1 MIIKIIGSGSAGN
14 HIAFA
19 FERYAKKIFMFDLSK
34 NELNRSKKIYVSRYK
49 KWNNNIVQSSKVDDK
64 KIYDLVIIS
73 SPPST
78 HLNILKKNIQ
88 NSNNFL
94 IEKPLSEPSN
104 RTIKDFLRIKKNFK
118 NKNFFC
124 GYNHRLFPS
133 TQKLK
138 EIIENQKIGLDTIE
152 VNFKENTGGFLKA
165 HYWLKDLS
173 KSYLSKYKEGGGSLL
188 EHSHALNLAQYFCK
202 EPSEL
207 KIINKNIEFIKNKK
221 VFYDANSSLILKTN
235 QNLVLV
241 NQNFETLPI
250 EKNITVSNKN
260 IFARLIYN
268 YKNNDDKIFVY
279 NKNTKKLKTFKFV
292 KKRSDDF
299 KYEADFISK
308 KVKNNI
314 KIKDNPLDIKHAI
327 LTMQQIQKTFKIK

>member
-14 HIAFA
+14 HIAYA
-19 FERYAKKIFMFDLSK
+19 FEQYAKKIYMFDLSK
-34 NELNRSKKIYVSRYK
+34 KELNRSKKIYISRYK
-49 KWNNNIVQSSKVDDK
+49 KWNKNIIQSSNVSDQKF
-64 KIYDLVIIS
+64 YDLAIIS
-73 SPPST
+73 TPPST

-94 IEKPLSEPSN
+94 IEKPLSEPNDKTIESFSKI
-104 RTIKDFLRIKKNFK
+104 IKDYK

-138 EIIENQKIGLDTIE
+138 KIIENQKTELDSIE

-173 KSYLSKYKEGGGSLL
+173 KSYLSKYREGGGSLL

-202 EPSEL
+202 EPSKL
-207 KIINKNIEFIKNKK
+207 KIINKNIQFVKNKK
-221 VFYDANSSLILKTN
+221 VFYDTSSSLILNTN

-250 EKNITVSNKN
+250 EKNVTVANKN

-268 YKNNDDKIFVY
+268 YQNNDDKIFFF
-279 NKNTKKLKTFKFV
+279 NKKTKKLKTFKFI

-299 KYEADFISK
+299 RYEASFISNII
-308 KVKNNI
+308 KNNT

-327 LTMQQIQKTFKIK
+327 LTMKLIRKSFK

>member
-14 HIAFA
+14 HIAYA
-19 FERYAKKIFMFDLSK
+19 FEQYAKKIYMFDLSK
-34 NELNRSKKIYVSRYK
+34 KELNRSKKIYISRYK
-49 KWNNNIVQSSKVDDK
+49 KWNKNIIQSSNVSDQKF
-64 KIYDLVIIS
+64 YDLAIIS
-73 SPPST
+73 TPPST

-94 IEKPLSEPSN
+94 IEKPLSEPNDKTIESFSKI
-104 RTIKDFLRIKKNFK
+104 IKDYK

-138 EIIENQKIGLDTIE
+138 KIIENQKTELDSIE

-173 KSYLSKYKEGGGSLL
+173 KSYLSKYREGGGSLL

-202 EPSEL
+202 EPSKL
-207 KIINKNIEFIKNKK
+207 KIINKNIQFVKNKK
-221 VFYDANSSLILKTN
+221 VFYDTSSSLILNAN

-250 EKNITVSNKN
+250 EKNVTVANKN

-268 YKNNDDKIFVY
+268 YQNNDDKIFFF
-279 NKNTKKLKTFKFV
+279 NKKTKKLKTFKFI

-299 KYEADFISK
+299 KYEASFISNII
-308 KVKNNI
+308 KNNT

-327 LTMQQIQKTFKIK
+327 LTMKLIRKSFK

>member
-1 MIIKIIGSGSAGN
+1 MIIKIVGSGSAGN

-19 FERYAKKIFMFDLSK
+19 FEQYAKKIFMYDLSD
-34 NELNRSKKIYVSRYK
+34 NELIRSKKIYISRYK
-49 KWNNNIVQSSKVDDK
+49 KWNKNIIQSSDINDERN
-64 KIYDLVIIS
+64 YDLIIIS

-78 HLNILKKNIQ
+78 HLKILKNNVH

-94 IEKPLSEPSN
+94 IEKPLSEPN
-104 RTIKDFLRIKKNFK
+104 DKTIKNFLKIKKNFK

-138 EIIENQKIGLDTIE
+138 NIIKDQKIDLDTIE

-173 KSYLSKYKEGGGSLL
+173 KSYLSKYKDGGGSLL

-202 EPSEL
+202 KSSEL
-207 KIINKNIEFIKNKK
+207 KIIDKNIDYIKNDK
-221 VFYDANSSLILKTN
+221 VFYDTNSSIILKTSK
-235 QNLVLV
+235 NLVLV

-250 EKNITVSNKN
+250 EKNITISNKN

-268 YKNNDDKIFVY
+268 FKKNNDKIIFY
-279 NKNTKKLKTFKFV
+279 NKKTKKLKTFMFV
-292 KKRSDDF
+292 KNRSDDF
-299 KYEADFISK
+299 KYEAQFISK
-308 KVKNNI
+308 MIKQKIKV
-314 KIKDNPLDIKHAI
+314 KDNPLDIKHAI
-327 LTMQQIQKTFKIK
+327 LTMQLIQKTFKI

>member
-14 HIAFA
+14 HIAYA
-19 FERYAKKIFMFDLSK
+19 FEQYAKKIYMFDLSK
-34 NELNRSKKIYVSRYK
+34 KELNRSKKIYISRYK
-49 KWNNNIVQSSKVDDK
+49 KWNKNIIQSSNVSDQKF
-64 KIYDLVIIS
+64 YDLAIIS
-73 SPPST
+73 TPPST

-94 IEKPLSEPSN
+94 IEKPLSEPNDKTIESFSKI
-104 RTIKDFLRIKKNFK
+104 IKDYK

-138 EIIENQKIGLDTIE
+138 KIIENQKTELDSIE

-173 KSYLSKYKEGGGSLL
+173 KSYLSKYREGGGSLL

-202 EPSEL
+202 EPSKL
-207 KIINKNIEFIKNKK
+207 KIINKNIQFVKNKK
-221 VFYDANSSLILKTN
+221 VFYDTSSSLILNTN

-250 EKNITVSNKN
+250 EKNVTVANKN

-268 YKNNDDKIFVY
+268 YQNNDDKIFFF
-279 NKNTKKLKTFKFV
+279 NKKTKKLKTFKFI

-299 KYEADFISK
+299 RYEASFISNII
-308 KVKNNI
+308 KNNT

-327 LTMQQIQKTFKIK
+327 LTMKLIQKSFK

>member
-14 HIAFA
+14 HIAYA
-19 FERYAKKIFMFDLSK
+19 FEQYAKKIYMFDLSK
-34 NELNRSKKIYVSRYK
+34 KELSRSKKIYISRYK
-49 KWNNNIVQSSKVDDK
+49 KWNKNIIQSSNVSDQKF
-64 KIYDLVIIS
+64 YDLAIIS
-73 SPPST
+73 TPPST

-94 IEKPLSEPSN
+94 IEKPLSEPNDKTIESFSKI
-104 RTIKDFLRIKKNFK
+104 IKDYK

-138 EIIENQKIGLDTIE
+138 KIIENQKTELDSIE

-173 KSYLSKYKEGGGSLL
+173 KSYLSKYREGGGSLL

-202 EPSEL
+202 EPSKL
-207 KIINKNIEFIKNKK
+207 KIINKNIQFVKNKK
-221 VFYDANSSLILKTN
+221 VFYDTSSSLILNTN

-250 EKNITVSNKN
+250 EKNVTVANKN

-268 YKNNDDKIFVY
+268 YQNNDDKIFFF
-279 NKNTKKLKTFKFV
+279 NKKTKKLKTFKFI

-299 KYEADFISK
+299 RYEASFISNII
-308 KVKNNI
+308 KNNT

-327 LTMQQIQKTFKIK
+327 LTMKLIRKSFK

>member
-14 HIAFA
+14 HIAYA
-19 FERYAKKIFMFDLSK
+19 FEQYAKKIYMFDLSK
-34 NELNRSKKIYVSRYK
+34 KELSRSKKIYISRYK
-49 KWNNNIVQSSKVDDK
+49 KWNKNIIQSSNVSDQKF
-64 KIYDLVIIS
+64 YDLAIIS
-73 SPPST
+73 TPPST

-94 IEKPLSEPSN
+94 IEKPLSEPNDKTIESFSKI
-104 RTIKDFLRIKKNFK
+104 IKDYK

-138 EIIENQKIGLDTIE
+138 KIIENQKTELDSIE

-173 KSYLSKYKEGGGSLL
+173 KSYLSKYREGGGSLL
-188 EHSHALNLAQYFCK
+188 EHSHGLNLAQYFCK
-202 EPSEL
+202 EPSKL
-207 KIINKNIEFIKNKK
+207 KIINKNIQFVKNKK
-221 VFYDANSSLILKTN
+221 VFYDTSSSLILNTN

-250 EKNITVSNKN
+250 EKNVTVANKN

-268 YKNNDDKIFVY
+268 YQNNDDKIFFF
-279 NKNTKKLKTFKFV
+279 NKKTKKLKTFKFI

-299 KYEADFISK
+299 RYEASFISNII
-308 KVKNNI
+308 KNNT

-327 LTMQQIQKTFKIK
+327 LTMKLIRKSFK